1 MMRILMTGGT
11 GLIGSCFIQRFSASH
26 DFTVLARKPQAAAR
40 KLGKNVRVLASLSE
54 LEHLD
59 LFDAVI
65 NLAGE
70 PIADKRWSDA
80 QKERIQNSRWQTTQK
95 LVSLIQASARP
106 PRTFISGSA
115 IGYYGRQSSEPVTE
129 TRGVPHDEFSHELCA
144 RWEQIANSAAS
155 AETRVCLLRTG
166 VVLAKHGGALKKMLP
181 PFYFGLG
188 GPIGNGQQMM
198 SWIHLHDMVNAIE
211 FLLTHDEC
219 AGAYNMTAPTPVSNK
234 VFSTTIGKVLNRP
247 TFMRVPAPAM
257 RLIFGEMAEDL
268 LLNGQAVLP
277 ERLHA
282 AGFEFSYPELEPALR
297 QLLKGE

>member
-106 PRTFISGSA
+106 PRIFISGSA
-115 IGYYGRQSSEPVTE
+115 IGYYGRQGSEPVTE
-129 TRGVPHDEFSHELCA
+129 TQVSRMMNLVMSFAPVGNKLRIQQQAP
-144 RWEQIANSAAS
+144 R
-155 AETRVCLLRTG
+155 RVC
-166 VVLAKHGGALKKMLP
+166 ACCAL
-181 PFYFGLG
+181 
-188 GPIGNGQQMM
+188 
-198 SWIHLHDMVNAIE
+198 
-211 FLLTHDEC
+211 
-219 AGAYNMTAPTPVSNK
+219 VS
-234 VFSTTIGKVLNRP
+234 F
-247 TFMRVPAPAM
+247 
-257 RLIFGEMAEDL
+257 
-268 LLNGQAVLP
+268 
-277 ERLHA
+277 
-282 AGFEFSYPELEPALR
+282 
-297 QLLKGE
+297 